1 MFSTDRRGHLKPR
14 KMSRELRGSLK
25 ELPSG
30 RTKPRVTDVRET
42 NLWQIVS

>member
-1 MFSTDRRGHLKPR
+1 MFSMDGRGYLKPTE
-14 KMSRELRGSLK
+14 MSRELRGSLR

-42 NLWQIVS
+42 YGR